1 MRRGH
6 VISAVVLLSA
16 LATVG
21 TLAGTAAV
29 APTAAQEANASISFD
44 DQTATETI
52 TVESATLPDGGY
64 VVVFNSSG
72 AVVGNSSLLD
82 AGTHETVNVSVTPPI
97 ERSGVYIGQVHR
109 DNDSNGAFNASVD
122 AAYNTST
129 GAAVSSTAYVTVESA
144 GERTTTEGGAGTPAG
159 SETTDAGESDTA
171 EGTDADGTGTATGS
185 PGFTAVGALVALVA
199 AALLARRS

>member
-1 MRRGH
+1 MKRGH
-6 VISAVVLLSA
+6 VIPAVVLLSA

-29 APTAAQEANASISFD
+29 APAAAQEANASISFD
-44 DQTATETI
+44 DQTATETV

-82 AGTHETVNVSVTPPI
+82 AGTHESVDVSVTPPI
-97 ERSGVYIGQVHR
+97 ERSGVYIGQIHR
-109 DNDSNGAFNASVD
+109 DNDSNGVFNASVD

-129 GAAVSSTAYVTVESA
+129 GAAVSSTTYVTAGSA
-144 GERTTTEGGAGTPAG
+144 GERTTDGAETTTAGGTDGAETTTAG
-159 SETTDAGESDTA
+159 SDS
-171 EGTDADGTGTATGS
+171 DGTGTATGS

-199 AALLARRS
+199 AALFARRS